1 VIDLHRIERSLT
13 YALTSHLGH
22 ALKPISHL
30 GKENTADLEAIETLA
45 YLRKEIANVKTSG

>member
-1 VIDLHRIERSLT
+1 MIDLHRIERSLT